1 MPTAPF
7 WVKTVRTLRRA
18 GPIIIEKVLGI
29 AVNSFRSEDYKK
41 LLEDYKKLQA
51 ECEQLIIALV
61 LALQYVAAD
70 KRQAVIDIVP
80 ERLKETVINCVKLYE
95 KDQPGIAKILKS
107 LRQLFG
113 ASKK

>member
-41 LLEDYKKLQA
+41 LQA

-61 LALQYVAAD
+61 LALQYVPAD

-95 KDQPGIAKILKS
+95 KDQPGIAKILES